1 MNAFLL
7 YFKVLVQYGE
17 RKSNILLI
25 LYIMHLSLAFPGV
38 NPQDTHGEP
47 LGTRGE
53 WYIFDN
59 FLGAQGGDIVWF
71 WK

>member
-25 LYIMHLSLAFPGV
+25 LYIPK
-38 NPQDTHGEP
+38 T
-47 LGTRGE
+47 
-53 WYIFDN
+53 
-59 FLGAQGGDIVWF
+59 
-71 WK
+71 